1 MYTSTNAGASW
12 RALGGRLADAEVHA
26 IALDPLEPQTIYAG
40 TDTGV
45 FVSTDGG
52 ASWSS
57 LSRGL
62 PVRTYATL
70 AVDPVARLV
79 YAGTLGAGIY
89 ELRLP
94 R

>member
-1 MYTSTNAGASW
+1 
-12 RALGGRLADAEVHA
+12 
-26 IALDPLEPQTIYAG
+26 
-40 TDTGV
+40 V
-45 FVSTDGG
+45 FVSTDRG

-62 PVRTYATL
+62 PLRTYSAL
-70 AVDPVARLV
+70 AVDPAARLL